1 MLYDKNINQSFKSMK
16 LSKYF
21 VIAVSLS
28 ISVAAVSCQSNK
40 TSATYQVADS
50 TMQEMADL
58 PNTLTSAEEK
68 AGWILLFDGK
78 TSTGWR
84 GAYKDAF
91 PAQGWKIDSG
101 ELVVIKSDGAESR
114 NGGDIITQDQYS
126 NFELTLEAK
135 LTPGANSGVKYF
147 VTEKLPKSPG
157 SAIGLEFQLLDDE
170 LHPDAKMGKN
180 GNRTIGSLYDL
191 ITAQGKKARS
201 IGEWN
206 QVRIVSKNKHVEH
219 WLNGSKVLE
228 YDRGSPA
235 FRALVAQSKY
245 KIYENFGEA
254 PEGHILLQDHGNEVH
269 YRSIKLLKL

>member
-1 MLYDKNINQSFKSMK
+1 MLYDKNINQLFKSMK